1 MKIRKKQKLKKPL
14 TFIILESTKSKFK
27 IVKLLLVFLLI
38 GNSVSAQNFKL
49 LRYDENY
56 ESLKDSTRNFYEK
69 LKFIPL
75 NEEQDFYLS
84 LGGEARYEYVDF
96 DNEDWGRLNIG
107 HNNFLLQRYD
117 LHADIHLG
125 KTFRVFAQLRSA
137 LQEGRINGPRGID
150 EDQLNVQNLF
160 LDVNVY
166 QKEDKK
172 ITFRAGRQELD
183 YGSGRL
189 ISVREGP
196 NARLYFT
203 GGKVMYS
210 SARLFIDAFAM
221 MEDEIFTG
229 VFDNKMKKEL
239 NLWGAYSKIIIPKAG
254 NLDLYY
260 LGIRRDEAVFEEGIA
275 PERRHTLGTRFWK
288 YGGGFIYNLEAA
300 YQFGKFGSGNI
311 NAWTGSVDI
320 GYMFENIKFK
330 PTINLRNDY
339 ISGDNNQG
347 DGNLQTFNP
356 LFPKGGYFG
365 FSPQVGPVNLI
376 DIHPYAT
383 MDLLPSL
390 KMQVDVVFNWRYSL
404 QDGVYRPSGVLNR
417 PGSMSDERYIGT
429 AYLANFTYNVNK
441 YISVVSGIQYFKTG
455 AFINDI
461 IPNSK
466 DGVFF
471 NARLGFKF

>member
-1 MKIRKKQKLKKPL
+1 MTSIKSISQNIRAIML
-14 TFIILESTKSKFK
+14 S
-27 IVKLLLVFLLI
+27 FLLI
-38 GNSVSAQNFKL
+38 GSMASAQNFKL

-56 ESLKDSTRNFYEK
+56 EFLKDSGRNFYEN

-75 NEEQDFYLS
+75 NKEKDFYLS

-96 DNEDWGRLNIG
+96 NNEDWGRLHIG

-137 LQEGRINGPRGID
+137 LQDGRSNGPRGID

-160 LDVNVY
+160 LDVSVW
-166 QKEDKK
+166 QKEDQKL
-172 ITFRAGRQELD
+172 IIRTGRQELD

-203 GGKVMYS
+203 GGKIMYS
-210 SARLFIDAFAM
+210 SARFSIDGFAM
-221 MEDEIFTG
+221 MVDTINTG
-229 VFDNKMKKEL
+229 VFDNKMSKQL
-239 NLWGAYSKIIIPKAG
+239 NLWGAYSKIIFPKAG

-260 LGIRRDEAVFEEGIA
+260 LGIQRKESLFEEGMA
-275 PERRHTLGTRFWK
+275 CEKRHTVGSRFWK

-300 YQFGKFGSGNI
+300 YQFGSFGSGNI
-311 NAWTGSVDI
+311 NAWTGSVDV
-320 GYMFENIKFK
+320 GYSFENLKFK

-339 ISGDNNQG
+339 ISGDRNKGN
-347 DGNLQTFNP
+347 GNLQTFNP
-356 LFPKGGYFG
+356 LYPKGGYFG

-383 MDLLPSL
+383 IDLLPQL

-404 QDGVYRPSGVLNR
+404 QDGVYRPSGTLNL
-417 PGSMSDERYIGT
+417 PGSASAERYIGT
-429 AYLANFTYNVNK
+429 AYLANFSYSVNK

-455 AFINDI
+455 AFIDDI

>member
-1 MKIRKKQKLKKPL
+1 MGSI
-14 TFIILESTKSKFK
+14 
-27 IVKLLLVFLLI
+27 
-38 GNSVSAQNFKL
+38 VSAQSFKL

-56 ESLKDSTRNFYEK
+56 GSLRDSTRNFYEN
-69 LKFIPL
+69 LKFVPL
-75 NEEQDFYLS
+75 NSENNFYLS
-84 LGGEARYEYVDF
+84 FGGEARYEYVDF
-96 DNEDWGRLNIG
+96 NNEDWGRLNIG
-107 HNNFLLQRYD
+107 RNNFLLQRYD
-117 LHADIHLG
+117 LHADLYLG
-125 KTFRVFAQLRSA
+125 KTFKVFVQLRSA
-137 LQEGRINGPRGID
+137 LQDGRINGSRGID

-160 LDVNVY
+160 LDVNLY

-172 ITFRAGRQELD
+172 VTVRAGRQELD

-203 GGKVMYS
+203 GGKIMYS
-210 SARLFIDAFAM
+210 SARFSVDGFAM
-221 MEDEIFTG
+221 MEDEINTG
-229 VFDNKMKKEL
+229 VFDNKISKKR
-239 NLWGAYSKIIIPKAG
+239 NLWGAYSKIIFPKAG

-260 LGIRRDEAVFEEGIA
+260 LGIRRDAAVFEEGIA
-275 PERRHTLGTRFWK
+275 SEQRHTVGTRFWK

-300 YQFGKFGSGNI
+300 YQFGSFGSGDI
-311 NAWTGSVDI
+311 NAWTSSIDI
-320 GYMFENIKFK
+320 GYSFEDIRFK

-339 ISGDNNQG
+339 ISGDKNK
-347 DGNLQTFNP
+347 GNGSLQTFNP

-383 MDLLPSL
+383 LDLLPTL
-390 KMQVDVVFNWRYSL
+390 KMQVDVVFNWRFST
-404 QDGVYRPSGVLNR
+404 QDGIYRPSGSLNL
-417 PGSMSDERYIGT
+417 PGSTSDERYIGT
-429 AYLANFTYNVNK
+429 AYLANFTYSINK
-441 YISVVSGIQYFKTG
+441 HISVVSGIQYFKTG

-461 IPNSK
+461 IPNSQ

>member
-1 MKIRKKQKLKKPL
+1 MGSIA
-14 TFIILESTKSKFK
+14 
-27 IVKLLLVFLLI
+27 
-38 GNSVSAQNFKL
+38 SAQNFKL

-56 ESLKDSTRNFYEK
+56 EFLKDSSRNFYENI
-69 LKFIPL
+69 KFIPL
-75 NEEQDFYLS
+75 NKQKDFYMS

-96 DNEDWGRLNIG
+96 NNEDWGRLNIG
-107 HNNFLLQRYD
+107 HNNFFLQRYD
-117 LHADIHLG
+117 LHADVHLG

-137 LQEGRINGPRGID
+137 LQDGRINGPRGID

-160 LDVNVY
+160 LDVNLY

-172 ITFRAGRQELD
+172 LTVRAGRQELD

-203 GGKVMYS
+203 GAKIMYS
-210 SARLFIDAFAM
+210 SARFSIDGFAM
-221 MEDEIFTG
+221 MADTVYKG
-229 VFDNKMKKEL
+229 VFDNKPSKQI
-239 NLWGAYSKIIIPKAG
+239 NLWGAYSKIIFPKAG

-260 LGIRRDEAVFEEGIA
+260 LGIQKKESLFEEGIA
-275 PERRHTLGTRFWK
+275 PEKRHTIGARLWK

-300 YQFGKFGSGNI
+300 YQFGSFGSGNI
-311 NAWTGSVDI
+311 NAWTASADL
-320 GYMFENIKFK
+320 GYSFENIKFK

-339 ISGDNNQG
+339 ISGDQNQG
-347 DGNLQTFNP
+347 NGNLQTFNP
-356 LFPKGGYFG
+356 LYPKGGYFG

-383 MDLLPSL
+383 MDLLPQL

-404 QDGVYRPSGVLNR
+404 QDGVYRPSGTLNL
-417 PGSMSDERYIGT
+417 PGSASDKRYIGT
-429 AYLANFTYNVNK
+429 AYLANFTYSVNK
-441 YISVVSGIQYFKTG
+441 FISVVSGIQYFKTG
-455 AFINDI
+455 AFIDDI

-471 NARLGFKF
+471 NARLAFKF

>member
-1 MKIRKKQKLKKPL
+1 M
-14 TFIILESTKSKFK
+14 
-27 IVKLLLVFLLI
+27 IVIVSFLLM
-38 GNSVSAQNFKL
+38 GNNASSQNFKL

-56 ESLKDSTRNFYEK
+56 EFLKDSNKNFYER

-75 NEEQDFYLS
+75 NQGKDIYMS

-96 DNEDWGRLNIG
+96 NNEDWGRFNIG

-117 LHADIHLG
+117 IHADVHLG
-125 KTFRVFAQLRSA
+125 RRVRFFAQLRSA
-137 LQEGRINGPRGID
+137 LEDGRVNGARGID

-160 LDVNVY
+160 LDVNVWQ
-166 QKEDKK
+166 QKDKK
-172 ITFRAGRQELD
+172 ITMRAGRQELD

-203 GGKVMYS
+203 GGKLMYTS
-210 SARLFIDAFAM
+210 SRIYVDAFAM
-221 MEDEIFTG
+221 MADTVYTG
-229 VFDNKMKKEL
+229 VFDNKMSKQL
-239 NLWGAYSKIIIPKAG
+239 NLWGAYSKIIFPKAG

-260 LGIRRDEAVFEEGIA
+260 LGFRRDESVFEEGIA
-275 PERRHTLGTRFWK
+275 PERRHTIGSRLWK

-300 YQFGKFGSGNI
+300 YQFGTYGSGNI

-339 ISGDNNQG
+339 ISGDKNQG
-347 DGNLQTFNP
+347 NGALQTFNP
-356 LFPKGGYFG
+356 LYPKGGYFG

-376 DIHPYAT
+376 DIHPYVT
-383 MDLLPSL
+383 MDLLSNL
-390 KMQVDVVFNWRYSL
+390 KMQVDVVLNWRFST
-404 QDGVYRPSGVLNR
+404 QDGVYRPSGMLNLR
-417 PGSMSDERYIGT
+417 GSDSNEKYIGT
-429 AYLANFTYNVNK
+429 AYLANFTYSVNK

>member
-1 MKIRKKQKLKKPL
+1 M
-14 TFIILESTKSKFK
+14 
-27 IVKLLLVFLLI
+27 
-38 GNSVSAQNFKL
+38 
-49 LRYDENY
+49 RYDENY
-56 ESLKDSTRNFYEK
+56 EFLKDSNRNFYER

-75 NEEQDFYLS
+75 NEEKNFYLS
-84 LGGEARYEYVDF
+84 FGGEARYEYVDF
-96 DNEDWGRLNIG
+96 NNEDWGRLGIG
-107 HNNFLLQRYD
+107 RNNFLLQRYD

-125 KTFRVFAQLRSA
+125 RTFRVFAQLRSA
-137 LQEGRINGPRGID
+137 LQDGRINGPRGID

-160 LDVNVY
+160 LDVNLW

-172 ITFRAGRQELD
+172 ITIRAGRQELD

-203 GGKVMYS
+203 GGKIMYNS
-210 SARLFIDAFAM
+210 SRLSVDAFAM
-221 MEDEIFTG
+221 MADTINTG
-229 VFDNKMKKEL
+229 VFDNKMSKQL
-239 NLWGAYSKIIIPKAG
+239 NLWGAYSKIILPKSG

-260 LGIRRDEAVFEEGIA
+260 LGIRRDESLFEEGAA
-275 PERRHTLGTRFWK
+275 PERRHTIGTRFWK

-300 YQFGKFGSGNI
+300 YQFGSFGSGNI

-330 PTINLRNDY
+330 PTVNLRNDY
-339 ISGDNNQG
+339 ISGDKNQG
-347 DGNLQTFNP
+347 NGNLQTFNP
-356 LFPKGGYFG
+356 LYPKGGYFG

-383 MDLLPSL
+383 MDLLSNL
-390 KMQVDVVFNWRYSL
+390 KMQVDVVLNWRYST
-404 QDGVYRPSGVLNR
+404 QDGVYRPSGMLNLR
-417 PGSMSDERYIGT
+417 GSASDEKYIGT
-429 AYLANFTYNVNK
+429 AYLANFTYSVNQ

>member
-1 MKIRKKQKLKKPL
+1 MIC
-14 TFIILESTKSKFK
+14 F
-27 IVKLLLVFLLI
+27 LLLGSI
-38 GNSVSAQNFKL
+38 ASAQNFKL

-56 ESLKDSTRNFYEK
+56 EFLKDSSRNFYQN

-75 NEEQDFYLS
+75 NKAKDFYLS

-96 DNEDWGRLNIG
+96 NNEDWGRLNIG

-117 LHADIHLG
+117 LHADLHLG

-137 LQEGRINGPRGID
+137 LQDGRINGPRGID

-160 LDVNVY
+160 LDINLY
-166 QKEDKK
+166 QREDKK
-172 ITFRAGRQELD
+172 LTIRTGRQELD

-203 GGKVMYS
+203 GGKIMYS
-210 SARLFIDAFAM
+210 SARFSIDGFAM
-221 MEDEIFTG
+221 MADTIYTG
-229 VFDNKMKKEL
+229 VFDNKMSRQL
-239 NLWGAYSKIIIPKAG
+239 NLWGAYSKIIFPKAG

-260 LGIRRDEAVFEEGIA
+260 LGIRRGKSLFEEGIA
-275 PERRHTLGTRFWK
+275 RERRHTIGTRLWK

-300 YQFGKFGSGNI
+300 YQFGSFGPGDI
-311 NAWTGSVDI
+311 NAWTGSIDI
-320 GYMFENIKFK
+320 GYSFENVKFT
-330 PTINLRNDY
+330 PTVNLRNDY
-339 ISGDNNQG
+339 ISGDKKEG

-356 LFPKGGYFG
+356 LYPKGGYFG

-383 MDLLPSL
+383 MDLLPQL
-390 KMQVDVVFNWRYSL
+390 KMQLDVVFNWRYSL
-404 QDGVYRPSGVLNR
+404 QDGVYRPSGTLNLL
-417 PGSMSDERYIGT
+417 GSTSEKRYIGT
-429 AYLANFTYNVNK
+429 AYLANFTYSVNK

-455 AFINDI
+455 AFIDDI

>member
-1 MKIRKKQKLKKPL
+1 MTKIF
-14 TFIILESTKSKFK
+14 FIS
-27 IVKLLLVFLLI
+27 IVSFLLM
-38 GNSVSAQNFKL
+38 GNTASAQSFKL

-56 ESLKDSTRNFYEK
+56 EFLKDSNRNFYER

-75 NEEQDFYLS
+75 NQEKDVYMS
-84 LGGEARYEYVDF
+84 IGGEARYEYVDF
-96 DNEDWGRLNIG
+96 NNEDWGRFNIG

-117 LHADIHLG
+117 LHADVHLG
-125 KTFRVFAQLRSA
+125 KRFRIFAQLRSA
-137 LQEGRINGPRGID
+137 LEDGRTNGARGID

-160 LDVNVY
+160 VDVNLWQ
-166 QKEDKK
+166 QKDKK
-172 ITFRAGRQELD
+172 ITVRAGRQELD

-203 GGKVMYS
+203 GGKLMYTS
-210 SARLFIDAFAM
+210 SRVSIDAFAM
-221 MEDEIFTG
+221 MADTVHTG
-229 VFDNKMKKEL
+229 VFDNKMSKQL
-239 NLWGAYSKIIIPKAG
+239 NLWGAYSKIIFPKAG

-260 LGIRRDEAVFEEGIA
+260 LGFRRDESVFEEGIA
-275 PERRHTLGTRFWK
+275 PERRHTIGSRLWK

-300 YQFGKFGSGNI
+300 YQFGTFGSGNI

-320 GYMFENIKFK
+320 GYMFENVKFK

-339 ISGDNNQG
+339 ISGDKNQG
-347 DGNLQTFNP
+347 NGELQTFNP
-356 LFPKGGYFG
+356 LYPKGGYFG

-383 MDLLPSL
+383 MDLLSNL
-390 KMQVDVVFNWRYSL
+390 KMQVDVVLNWRFSTD
-404 QDGVYRPSGVLNR
+404 DGVYRPSGILNLR
-417 PGSMSDERYIGT
+417 GSDSDERYIGT
-429 AYLANFTYNVNK
+429 AYLANFTYSINK

-455 AFINDI
+455 AFINDM

>member
-1 MKIRKKQKLKKPL
+1 M
-14 TFIILESTKSKFK
+14 LESTNISNN
-27 IVKLLLVFLLI
+27 VKLLFLFLLI
-38 GNSVSAQNFKL
+38 GSMASAQSFKL

-56 ESLKDSTRNFYEK
+56 EFLKDSTRNFYEN
-69 LKFIPL
+69 LKFVPL
-75 NEEQDFYLS
+75 NKEKDFYLS
-84 LGGEARYEYVDF
+84 FGGEARYEYVDF
-96 DNEDWGRLNIG
+96 NNEDWGRLNIG

-137 LQEGRINGPRGID
+137 LQDGRINGPRGID

-160 LDVNVY
+160 LDVNLW

-172 ITFRAGRQELD
+172 LTVRAGRQELD

-203 GGKVMYS
+203 GGKIMYTS
-210 SARLFIDAFAM
+210 SRFSIDGFAM
-221 MEDEIFTG
+221 MADTINTG
-229 VFDNKMKKEL
+229 AFDNKMSKQL
-239 NLWGAYSKIIIPKAG
+239 NLWGAYSKIIFPKAG

-260 LGIRRDEAVFEEGIA
+260 IGIRRDESVFEEGIA
-275 PERRHTLGTRFWK
+275 PEKRHTIGTRLWK

-300 YQFGKFGSGNI
+300 YQFGSFGSGNI
-311 NAWTGSVDI
+311 SAWTASADL
-320 GYMFENIKFK
+320 GYSFENIKFK

-339 ISGDNNQG
+339 ISGDKNKG

-356 LFPKGGYFG
+356 LYPKGGYFG

-383 MDLLPSL
+383 MDLLPTL
-390 KMQVDVVFNWRYSL
+390 KMQVDVVFNWRYST
-404 QDGVYRPSGVLNR
+404 QDGVYRPSGSLNL
-417 PGSMSDERYIGT
+417 PGSASDERYIGT
-429 AYLANFTYNVNK
+429 AYLANFTYSVSK

-471 NARLGFKF
+471 NARIGFKF

>member
-1 MKIRKKQKLKKPL
+1 M
-14 TFIILESTKSKFK
+14 LESPKS
-27 IVKLLLVFLLI
+27 IVSKTLFICIVFFLLM
-38 GNSVSAQNFKL
+38 GNTVSAQSFKL

-56 ESLKDSTRNFYEK
+56 EFLKDSNRNFYER

-75 NEEQDFYLS
+75 NQEKDIYMS
-84 LGGEARYEYVDF
+84 IGGEARYEYVDF
-96 DNEDWGRLNIG
+96 NNEDWGRLNIG

-117 LHADIHLG
+117 LHADVHLA
-125 KTFRVFAQLRSA
+125 KRVRIFAQLRSA
-137 LQEGRINGPRGID
+137 LEDGRENGARGID

-160 LDVNVY
+160 VDVNVWQ
-166 QKEDKK
+166 QKDKK
-172 ITFRAGRQELD
+172 ITIRAGRQELD

-203 GGKVMYS
+203 GGKLMYTS
-210 SARLFIDAFAM
+210 SRVSIDAFAM
-221 MEDEIFTG
+221 MADTVHTG
-229 VFDNKMKKEL
+229 VFDNKMSKQL
-239 NLWGAYSKIIIPKAG
+239 NLWGAYSKIIFPKAG

-260 LGIRRDEAVFEEGIA
+260 LGFRRDESVFEEGIA
-275 PERRHTLGTRFWK
+275 PERRHTIGSRLWK

-300 YQFGKFGSGNI
+300 YQFGTYGSGNI
-311 NAWTGSVDI
+311 NAWTGSIDL
-320 GYMFENIKFK
+320 GYMFENVKFK

-339 ISGDNNQG
+339 ISGDKNQG
-347 DGNLQTFNP
+347 NGALQTFNP
-356 LFPKGGYFG
+356 LYPKGGYFG

-383 MDLLPSL
+383 MDLLSNL
-390 KMQVDVVFNWRYSL
+390 KMQVDVVLNWRFST
-404 QDGVYRPSGVLNR
+404 QDGVYRPSGILNLR
-417 PGSMSDERYIGT
+417 GSDSDERYIGT
-429 AYLANFTYNVNK
+429 AYLANFTYSVNK

-455 AFINDI
+455 AFINDV

>member
-1 MKIRKKQKLKKPL
+1 MLESSKSISSNK
-14 TFIILESTKSKFK
+14 FFWIIILS
-27 IVKLLLVFLLI
+27 FLLI
-38 GNSVSAQNFKL
+38 GITASSQSFKL

-56 ESLKDSTRNFYEK
+56 EFLKDSNRNFYEN

-75 NEEQDFYLS
+75 NKQKDIYMS

-96 DNEDWGRLNIG
+96 NNEDWGRLNIG

-125 KTFRVFAQLRSA
+125 KTFRVFAQIRSA
-137 LQEGRINGPRGID
+137 LEDGRVNGARGID

-160 LDVNVY
+160 LDVNVWQ
-166 QKEDKK
+166 QKDKK
-172 ITFRAGRQELD
+172 IIIRAGRQELD

-203 GGKVMYS
+203 GAKLMYS
-210 SARLFIDAFAM
+210 SSRVSVDAFAM
-221 MEDEIFTG
+221 MADTIYTG
-229 VFDNKMKKEL
+229 VFDNKMSKQL
-239 NLWGAYSKIIIPKAG
+239 NLWGAYSKIIFPKAG
-254 NLDLYY
+254 NLDVYY
-260 LGIRRDEAVFEEGIA
+260 LGIRRDESLFEEGIA
-275 PERRHTLGTRFWK
+275 PEKRHTIGTRLWK

-300 YQFGKFGSGNI
+300 YQFGTFGSGNI
-311 NAWTGSVDI
+311 TAWTGSVDI
-320 GYMFENIKFK
+320 GYMFEKTKFK

-339 ISGDNNQG
+339 ISGDKNQG
-347 DGNLQTFNP
+347 NGNLQTFNP
-356 LFPKGGYFG
+356 LYPKGGYFG

-376 DIHPYAT
+376 DIHPYVT
-383 MDLLPSL
+383 MDLLPQL
-390 KMQVDVVFNWRYSL
+390 KMQVDVVLNWRYST
-404 QDGVYRPSGVLNR
+404 QDGVYRPSGMLNLR
-417 PGSMSDERYIGT
+417 GSASDEKYIGT

-471 NARLGFKF
+471 NTRLGFKF

>member
-1 MKIRKKQKLKKPL
+1 
-14 TFIILESTKSKFK
+14 LESTKNISNNA
-27 IVKLLLVFLLI
+27 KLLFLFLVI
-38 GNSVSAQNFKL
+38 GNLATAQSFKL

-56 ESLKDSTRNFYEK
+56 EFLKDSNRNFYER

-75 NEEQDFYLS
+75 NEEKNFYLS
-84 LGGEARYEYVDF
+84 FGGEARYEYVDF
-96 DNEDWGRLNIG
+96 NNEDWGRLGIG
-107 HNNFLLQRYD
+107 RNNFLLQRYD

-125 KTFRVFAQLRSA
+125 RTFRVFAQLRSA
-137 LQEGRINGPRGID
+137 LQDGRINGPRGID
-150 EDQLNVQNLF
+150 EDQFNVQNLF
-160 LDVNVY
+160 LDVNLW

-172 ITFRAGRQELD
+172 ITIRAGRQELD

-203 GGKVMYS
+203 GGKIMYNS
-210 SARLFIDAFAM
+210 SRLSVDAFAM
-221 MEDEIFTG
+221 MADTINTG
-229 VFDNKMKKEL
+229 VFDNKMSKQL
-239 NLWGAYSKIIIPKAG
+239 NLWGAYSKIILPKSG

-260 LGIRRDEAVFEEGIA
+260 LGIRRDESLFEEGA
-275 PERRHTLGTRFWK
+275 ASERRHTIGTRFWK

-300 YQFGKFGSGNI
+300 YQFGSFGSGNI

-330 PTINLRNDY
+330 PTVNLRNDY
-339 ISGDNNQG
+339 ISGDKNQG
-347 DGNLQTFNP
+347 NGNLQTFNP
-356 LFPKGGYFG
+356 LYPKGGYFG

-383 MDLLPSL
+383 MDLLSNL
-390 KMQVDVVFNWRYSL
+390 KMQVDVVLNWRYST
-404 QDGVYRPSGVLNR
+404 QDGVYRPSGMLNLR
-417 PGSMSDERYIGT
+417 GSASDEKYIGT
-429 AYLANFTYNVNK
+429 AYLANFTYSVNQ

-466 DGVFF
+466 NGVFF

>member
-1 MKIRKKQKLKKPL
+1 MLESSKSISPNKFLWI
-14 TFIILESTKSKFK
+14 IILS
-27 IVKLLLVFLLI
+27 FLLM
-38 GNSVSAQNFKL
+38 GKTASAQSFKL

-56 ESLKDSTRNFYEK
+56 EFLKDSSRNFYER

-75 NEEQDFYLS
+75 NQQKDIYMS

-96 DNEDWGRLNIG
+96 NNEDWGRLNIG

-125 KTFRVFAQLRSA
+125 KSFRIFAQLRSA
-137 LQEGRINGPRGID
+137 LEDGRVNGARGID

-160 LDVNVY
+160 LDVNVWQ
-166 QKEDKK
+166 QKDKK
-172 ITFRAGRQELD
+172 ITVRAGRQELD

-203 GGKVMYS
+203 GGKVMYTS
-210 SARLFIDAFAM
+210 SRVSVDAFAM
-221 MEDEIFTG
+221 MADTIYTG
-229 VFDNKMKKEL
+229 VFDNKMSKQL
-239 NLWGAYSKIIIPKAG
+239 NLWGAYSKIIFPKAG
-254 NLDLYY
+254 NLDVYY
-260 LGIRRDEAVFEEGIA
+260 LGIRRDLSLFEEGIA
-275 PERRHTLGTRFWK
+275 PERRHTVGTRLWK

-300 YQFGKFGSGNI
+300 YQFGTFGSGDI
-311 NAWTGSVDI
+311 NAWTGSIDI
-320 GYMFENIKFK
+320 GYMFENTKFK

-339 ISGDNNQG
+339 ISGDKNQG
-347 DGNLQTFNP
+347 NGNLQTFNP
-356 LFPKGGYFG
+356 LYPKGGYFG

-383 MDLLPSL
+383 MDLLSNL
-390 KMQVDVVFNWRYSL
+390 KMQVDVVLNWRYST
-404 QDGVYRPSGVLNR
+404 QDGVYRPSGMLNLR
-417 PGSMSDERYIGT
+417 GSDSDERYIGT

>member
-1 MKIRKKQKLKKPL
+1 MGNKI
-14 TFIILESTKSKFK
+14 
-27 IVKLLLVFLLI
+27 
-38 GNSVSAQNFKL
+38 SAQNFKL

-56 ESLKDSTRNFYEK
+56 EFLKDSNRNFYER

-75 NEEQDFYLS
+75 NQKKDIYMS
-84 LGGEARYEYVDF
+84 IGGEARYEYVDF
-96 DNEDWGRLNIG
+96 NNEDWGRFNVG

-125 KTFRVFAQLRSA
+125 KTFRIFAQLRSA
-137 LQEGRINGPRGID
+137 LEDGRTNGARGID

-160 LDVNVY
+160 LDVNVWQ
-166 QKEDKK
+166 QKDKK
-172 ITFRAGRQELD
+172 IAIRAGRQELD

-203 GGKVMYS
+203 GGKLMYTS
-210 SARLFIDAFAM
+210 SRVSIDAFAM
-221 MEDEIFTG
+221 MADTVYTG
-229 VFDNKMKKEL
+229 VFDNKMSKQL
-239 NLWGAYSKIIIPKAG
+239 NLWGAYSKIIFPKAG

-260 LGIRRDEAVFEEGIA
+260 LGFRRDASVFEEGIA
-275 PERRHTLGTRFWK
+275 PERRHTIGSRLWK

-300 YQFGKFGSGNI
+300 YQFGTFGSGNI
-311 NAWTGSVDI
+311 NAWTGSIDI

-339 ISGDNNQG
+339 ISGDKNQG
-347 DGNLQTFNP
+347 NGNLQTFNP
-356 LFPKGGYFG
+356 LYPKGGYFG

-383 MDLLPSL
+383 FDLLSNL
-390 KMQVDVVFNWRYSL
+390 KMQVDVVLNWRYST
-404 QDGVYRPSGVLNR
+404 QDGVYRPSGILNLR
-417 PGSMSDERYIGT
+417 GSDSDEKYIGT
-429 AYLANFTYNVNK
+429 AYLANFTYGINK

-455 AFINDI
+455 AFINDV

-471 NARLGFKF
+471 NARLTFKF

>member
-1 MKIRKKQKLKKPL
+1 M
-14 TFIILESTKSKFK
+14 LESSKSILSK
-27 IVKLLLVFLLI
+27 ILFICIVSFLLI
-38 GNSVSAQNFKL
+38 GNTASAQSFKL

-56 ESLKDSTRNFYEK
+56 EFLKDSNRNFYER

-75 NEEQDFYLS
+75 NQEKDIYMS
-84 LGGEARYEYVDF
+84 IGGEARYEYVDF
-96 DNEDWGRLNIG
+96 NNEDWGRLNIG

-117 LHADIHLG
+117 LHADVHLG
-125 KTFRVFAQLRSA
+125 KRVRIFAQLRSA
-137 LQEGRINGPRGID
+137 LEDGRTNGARGID

-160 LDVNVY
+160 VDVNVWQ
-166 QKEDKK
+166 QKDKK
-172 ITFRAGRQELD
+172 IIVRAGRQELD

-203 GGKVMYS
+203 GGKIMYS
-210 SARLFIDAFAM
+210 SERVSIDAFAM
-221 MEDEIFTG
+221 MADTVHTG
-229 VFDNKMKKEL
+229 VFDNKMSKQL
-239 NLWGAYSKIIIPKAG
+239 NLWGAYSKIIFPKAG

-260 LGIRRDEAVFEEGIA
+260 LGFRRDQSVFEEGIA
-275 PERRHTLGTRFWK
+275 PERRHTIGSRLWK

-300 YQFGKFGSGNI
+300 YQFGTFGSGNI
-311 NAWTGSVDI
+311 NAWTGSVDL
-320 GYMFENIKFK
+320 GYMFENVKFK

-339 ISGDNNQG
+339 ISGDKNQG
-347 DGNLQTFNP
+347 NGNLQTFNP
-356 LFPKGGYFG
+356 LYPKGGYFG

-383 MDLLPSL
+383 MDLLPQL
-390 KMQVDVVFNWRYSL
+390 KMQVDVVLNWRFSTE
-404 QDGVYRPSGVLNR
+404 DGVYRPSGILNLR
-417 PGSMSDERYIGT
+417 GSDSDERYIGT
-429 AYLANFTYNVNK
+429 AYLANFTYSVNK

>member
-1 MKIRKKQKLKKPL
+1 MGSI
-14 TFIILESTKSKFK
+14 
-27 IVKLLLVFLLI
+27 
-38 GNSVSAQNFKL
+38 VSAQSFKL

-56 ESLKDSTRNFYEK
+56 GSLRDSTRNFYEN
-69 LKFIPL
+69 LKFVPL
-75 NEEQDFYLS
+75 NSENNFYLS
-84 LGGEARYEYVDF
+84 FGGEARYEYVDF
-96 DNEDWGRLNIG
+96 NNEDWGRLNIG
-107 HNNFLLQRYD
+107 RNNFLLQRYD
-117 LHADIHLG
+117 LHADLHLG
-125 KTFRVFAQLRSA
+125 KTFRVFIQLRSA
-137 LQEGRINGPRGID
+137 LQDGRINGARGID

-160 LDVNVY
+160 LDVNLY

-172 ITFRAGRQELD
+172 ITVRAGRQELD

-203 GGKVMYS
+203 GGKIMYS
-210 SARLFIDAFAM
+210 SARFSVDGFAM
-221 MEDEIFTG
+221 MEDEINTG
-229 VFDNKMKKEL
+229 VFDNKISKKR
-239 NLWGAYSKIIIPKAG
+239 NLWGAYSKIIFPKAG

-260 LGIRRDEAVFEEGIA
+260 LGIRRDAAVFEEGIA
-275 PERRHTLGTRFWK
+275 SEQRHTVGTRFWK

-300 YQFGKFGSGNI
+300 YQFGSFGSGDI
-311 NAWTGSVDI
+311 NAWTGSIDI
-320 GYMFENIKFK
+320 GYSFEDIKFN

-339 ISGDNNQG
+339 ISGDKNQG
-347 DGNLQTFNP
+347 NGSLQTFNP

-383 MDLLPSL
+383 LELLPTL
-390 KMQVDVVFNWRYSL
+390 KMQVDVVFNWRFST
-404 QDGVYRPSGVLNR
+404 QDGIYRPSGSLNL
-417 PGSMSDERYIGT
+417 PGSTSDERYIGT
-429 AYLANFTYNVNK
+429 AYLANFTYSVNK

-461 IPNSK
+461 ISNSK

>member
-1 MKIRKKQKLKKPL
+1 M
-14 TFIILESTKSKFK
+14 LESSKTILSK
-27 IVKLLLVFLLI
+27 IFFIGIVSFLLA
-38 GNSVSAQNFKL
+38 GNTASAQSFKL

-56 ESLKDSTRNFYEK
+56 EFLKDSNRKFYER

-75 NEEQDFYLS
+75 NQKKDIYMS
-84 LGGEARYEYVDF
+84 IGGEARYEYVDF
-96 DNEDWGRLNIG
+96 NNEDWGRFNIG

-125 KTFRVFAQLRSA
+125 KTFRIFAQLRSA
-137 LQEGRINGPRGID
+137 LEDGRTNGARGID

-160 LDVNVY
+160 LDVNVWQ
-166 QKEDKK
+166 QKDKK
-172 ITFRAGRQELD
+172 ITIRAGRQELD

-203 GGKVMYS
+203 GGKLMYNS
-210 SARLFIDAFAM
+210 SRLSIDAFAM
-221 MEDEIFTG
+221 MADTVYTG
-229 VFDNKMKKEL
+229 VFDNKMSKQL
-239 NLWGAYSKIIIPKAG
+239 NLWGAYSKIIFPKAG

-260 LGIRRDEAVFEEGIA
+260 LGFRRDASVFEEGIA
-275 PERRHTLGTRFWK
+275 PERRHTIGSRLWK

-300 YQFGKFGSGNI
+300 YQFGTFGSGNI
-311 NAWTGSVDI
+311 NAWTGSIDI
-320 GYMFENIKFK
+320 GYMFENTKFK

-339 ISGDNNQG
+339 ISGDKNQG
-347 DGNLQTFNP
+347 NGNLQTFNP
-356 LFPKGGYFG
+356 LYPKGGYFG

-383 MDLLPSL
+383 FDLLSNL
-390 KMQVDVVFNWRYSL
+390 KMQVDVVLNWRYST
-404 QDGVYRPSGVLNR
+404 QDGVYRPSGILNLR
-417 PGSMSDERYIGT
+417 GSDSDEKYIGT
-429 AYLANFTYNVNK
+429 AYLANFTYGINK

-455 AFINDI
+455 AFINDV

-471 NARLGFKF
+471 NARLTFKF

>member
-1 MKIRKKQKLKKPL
+1 MY
-14 TFIILESTKSKFK
+14 
-27 IVKLLLVFLLI
+27 FLLAGCI
-38 GNSVSAQNFKL
+38 ASAQNFKL

-56 ESLKDSTRNFYEK
+56 EFLKDSSKNFYQN
-69 LKFIPL
+69 LKFVPL
-75 NEEQDFYLS
+75 NKQKDVYMSF
-84 LGGEARYEYVDF
+84 GGEARYEYVDF

-107 HNNFLLQRYD
+107 HNNFFLQRYD

-137 LQEGRINGPRGID
+137 LQDGRINGPRGID

-160 LDVNVY
+160 VDVNLY

-172 ITFRAGRQELD
+172 LIVRAGRQELD

-196 NARLYFT
+196 NTRLYFT
-203 GGKVMYS
+203 GAKIMYAS
-210 SARLFIDAFAM
+210 SRFSIDGFAM
-221 MEDEIFTG
+221 MADTIYKG
-229 VFDNKMKKEL
+229 VMDNKMSKQL
-239 NLWGAYSKIIIPKAG
+239 NLWGAYSKIIVPKGG

-260 LGIRRDEAVFEEGIA
+260 LGIRRDESLFEEGIA
-275 PERRHTLGTRFWK
+275 PEKRHTVGTRYWK

-300 YQFGKFGSGNI
+300 YQFGTFGSGRI

-320 GYMFENIKFK
+320 GYSFENIKFK

-339 ISGDNNQG
+339 ISGDKNKG
-347 DGNLQTFNP
+347 DGSLQTFNP
-356 LFPKGGYFG
+356 LYPKGGYFG

-383 MDLLPSL
+383 MDLLPQL

-404 QDGVYRPSGVLNR
+404 QDGVYRPSGTLNL
-417 PGSMSDERYIGT
+417 PGSASTERYIGT
-429 AYLANFTYNVNK
+429 AYLANFSYSVNK

-455 AFINDI
+455 AFIDDI

>member
-1 MKIRKKQKLKKPL
+1 M
-14 TFIILESTKSKFK
+14 
-27 IVKLLLVFLLI
+27 
-38 GNSVSAQNFKL
+38 GNLATAQSFKL

-56 ESLKDSTRNFYEK
+56 EFLKDSNRNFYER

-75 NEEQDFYLS
+75 NEEKNFYLS
-84 LGGEARYEYVDF
+84 FGGEARYEYVDF
-96 DNEDWGRLNIG
+96 NNEDWGRLGIG
-107 HNNFLLQRYD
+107 RNNFLLQRYD

-125 KTFRVFAQLRSA
+125 KTFRIFAQLRSA
-137 LQEGRINGPRGID
+137 LQDGRINGPRGID

-160 LDVNVY
+160 LDVNLW
-166 QKEDKK
+166 QKEDQK
-172 ITFRAGRQELD
+172 ITIRAGRQELD

-203 GGKVMYS
+203 GGKIMYNS
-210 SARLFIDAFAM
+210 SRLSVDAFAM
-221 MEDEIFTG
+221 MADTINTG
-229 VFDNKMKKEL
+229 VFDNKMSKQL
-239 NLWGAYSKIIIPKAG
+239 NLWGAYSKIILPKSG

-260 LGIRRDEAVFEEGIA
+260 LGIRRDESLFEEGAA
-275 PERRHTLGTRFWK
+275 PERRHTIGTRFWK

-300 YQFGKFGSGNI
+300 YQFGSFGSGNI

-330 PTINLRNDY
+330 PTVNLRNDY
-339 ISGDNNQG
+339 ISGDKNQG
-347 DGNLQTFNP
+347 NGNLQTFNP
-356 LFPKGGYFG
+356 LYPKGGYFG

-383 MDLLPSL
+383 MDLLSNL
-390 KMQVDVVFNWRYSL
+390 KMQVDVVLNWRYST
-404 QDGVYRPSGVLNR
+404 QDGVYRPSGMLNLR
-417 PGSMSDERYIGT
+417 GSASDEKYIGT
-429 AYLANFTYNVNK
+429 AYLANFTYSINQ

>member
-1 MKIRKKQKLKKPL
+1 MGSIA
-14 TFIILESTKSKFK
+14 
-27 IVKLLLVFLLI
+27 
-38 GNSVSAQNFKL
+38 SAQNFKL

-56 ESLKDSTRNFYEK
+56 EFLKDSSRNFYEN

-75 NEEQDFYLS
+75 NKQKDFYMS

-96 DNEDWGRLNIG
+96 NNEDWGRLNIG
-107 HNNFLLQRYD
+107 HNNFFLQRYD
-117 LHADIHLG
+117 LHADVHLG

-137 LQEGRINGPRGID
+137 LQDGRINGPRGID

-160 LDVNVY
+160 LDVNLY

-172 ITFRAGRQELD
+172 LTIRAGRQELD

-203 GGKVMYS
+203 GAKIMYS
-210 SARLFIDAFAM
+210 SARFSIDGFAM
-221 MEDEIFTG
+221 MADTVYKG
-229 VFDNKMKKEL
+229 VFDNKMSKQI
-239 NLWGAYSKIIIPKAG
+239 NLWGAYSKIIFPKAG

-260 LGIRRDEAVFEEGIA
+260 LGINRKESLFEEGIA
-275 PERRHTLGTRFWK
+275 PEKRHTIGTRFWK

-300 YQFGKFGSGNI
+300 YQFGSFGSGNI
-311 NAWTGSVDI
+311 NAWTASADL
-320 GYMFENIKFK
+320 GYSFENIKFK

-339 ISGDNNQG
+339 ISGDQNQG
-347 DGNLQTFNP
+347 NGNLQTFNP
-356 LFPKGGYFG
+356 LYPKGGYFG

-383 MDLLPSL
+383 MDLLPQL

-404 QDGVYRPSGVLNR
+404 QDGVYRPSGTLNL
-417 PGSMSDERYIGT
+417 PGSASDKRYIGT
-429 AYLANFTYNVNK
+429 AYLANFTYSVSK
-441 YISVVSGIQYFKTG
+441 FISVVSGIQYFKTG
-455 AFINDI
+455 AFIDDI

>member
-1 MKIRKKQKLKKPL
+1 MGN
-14 TFIILESTKSKFK
+14 IL
-27 IVKLLLVFLLI
+27 
-38 GNSVSAQNFKL
+38 SAQNFKL

-56 ESLKDSTRNFYEK
+56 EFLKDSNRNFYEG

-75 NEEQDFYLS
+75 NQKKDIYMS
-84 LGGEARYEYVDF
+84 IGGEARYEYVDF
-96 DNEDWGRLNIG
+96 NNEDWGRFNIG

-117 LHADIHLG
+117 LHADTHLG
-125 KTFRVFAQLRSA
+125 KTFRIFAQLRSA
-137 LQEGRINGPRGID
+137 LEDGRTNGARGID

-160 LDVNVY
+160 LDVNLWQ
-166 QKEDKK
+166 QKDKK
-172 ITFRAGRQELD
+172 VTIRVGRQELD

-203 GGKVMYS
+203 GGKLMYTS
-210 SARLFIDAFAM
+210 SRLSIDAFAM
-221 MEDEIFTG
+221 MADTVHTG
-229 VFDNKMKKEL
+229 VFDNKMSKQL
-239 NLWGAYSKIIIPKAG
+239 NLWGAYSKIIFPKAG

-260 LGIRRDEAVFEEGIA
+260 LGFRRDASVFEEGIA
-275 PERRHTLGTRFWK
+275 PERRHTVGSRLWK

-300 YQFGKFGSGNI
+300 YQFGTFGSGNI
-311 NAWTGSVDI
+311 NAWTGSIDI
-320 GYMFENIKFK
+320 GYMFENVKFK

-339 ISGDNNQG
+339 ISGDKNQG
-347 DGNLQTFNP
+347 NGNLQTFNP
-356 LFPKGGYFG
+356 LYPKGGYFG

-383 MDLLPSL
+383 LDLLSNL
-390 KMQVDVVFNWRYSL
+390 KMQVDVVLNWKYST
-404 QDGVYRPSGVLNR
+404 QDGVYRPSGILNLR
-417 PGSMSDERYIGT
+417 GSDSDEKYIGT
-429 AYLANFTYNVNK
+429 AYLANFTYGINK

-455 AFINDI
+455 AFINDV

-471 NARLGFKF
+471 NARLTFKF